1 MATPDAPA
9 SGAAR
14 ATAAG
19 VTMAAVSN
27 AQTASYAQTVSQT
40 WDGFAMVDGI
50 AVAWLSTRPT
60 ATMSLPPLANPLAT
74 PLADPFDDPEW
85 VSADDRRRRHVAGR
99 WLLAELATELGIDGD
114 GVGTRVVSDHCTLC
128 GKAHGRPWL
137 LVGESAII
145 GSATAPTTGHGPTS
159 QGYRLP
165 ASISHS
171 GGLTIAA
178 LALRGTVGIDVE
190 SLAAHREPAL
200 DGDTLQAWTRTE
212 AILKADGRGLTVP
225 IEDVVT
231 SPAAAPSIGRKSRG
245 LHNPHTATIVGSP
258 VRYRTVDLTLPSGW
272 VGSLA
277 SAR

>member
-14 ATAAG
+14 AGAAG

-27 AQTASYAQTVSQT
+27 AQTVPQT

-60 ATMSLPPLANPLAT
+60 ATVPLPPLANPLAN
-74 PLADPFDDPEW
+74 PFDDPEW
-85 VSADDRRRRHVAGR
+85 VRADDRRRRHVAGR
-99 WLLAELATELGIDGD
+99 WLLAELATELDIDGV
-114 GVGTRVVSDHCTLC
+114 GVGTRVVSDRCAHC

-137 LVGESAII
+137 LVGDSATI
-145 GSATAPTTGHGPTS
+145 GSTTAPTTGHGPTS
-159 QGYRLP
+159 QGSRLP
-165 ASISHS
+165 VSISHS
-171 GGLTIAA
+171 DGLTIAA

-190 SLAAHREPAL
+190 TLAAHREPAL

-231 SPAAAPSIGRKSRG
+231 SPAAVPSIGRKSRG